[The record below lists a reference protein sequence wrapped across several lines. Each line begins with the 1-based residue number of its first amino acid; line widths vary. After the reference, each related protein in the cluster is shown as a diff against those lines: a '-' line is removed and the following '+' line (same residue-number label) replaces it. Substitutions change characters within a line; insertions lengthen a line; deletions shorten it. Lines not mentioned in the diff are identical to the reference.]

1 MISAAE
7 GRGQSPLRAA
17 KGPAALLGASLVLGA
32 CLSGCRGGSSPERP
46 VVSIGGEAMG
56 TEYAVKVVFEEGRRP
71 AAAEVEEIR
80 KIVAEALDAID
91 RAMSTYRPDS
101 ELSRL
106 NAHGAGE
113 PFRLSPETFE
123 VLALSLRVSEETGGA
138 FDPTVGPLV
147 DLWGF
152 GPEARRGAPD
162 ERALAEARER
172 VGWRKLALSEA
183 DRTVVKSRADVA
195 CDLSAVAKGYAV
207 DRVSEALAARG
218 FRDHIVEVGGE
229 VRASGLNAR
238 REPWR
243 VAVEKPLGFVREI
256 GRIVPLSDLSVAT
269 SGGYRN
275 YFEEGGRTYVHII
288 DPRTGRPVEGALAS
302 ASVFHRRCAVADAYA
317 TAMIVLGPL
326 EGFRL
331 AAELDLPA
339 LFIVKAPGGGFEG
352 RTTPAFDGL
361 FGPAGRGGRG
371 PDRRRRWNRSH
382 ERTPHRRGARGARD
396 GRARRGSP
404 RGEGLLEEDLRA

>member
-1 MISAAE
+1 
-7 GRGQSPLRAA
+7 
-17 KGPAALLGASLVLGA
+17 
-32 CLSGCRGGSSPERP
+32 
-46 VVSIGGEAMG
+46 MG
-56 TEYAVKVVFEEGRRP
+56 TEYAVKVVLEEGRRISP
-71 AAAEVEEIR
+71 EDLGAL
-80 KIVAEALDAID
+80 KKLVAETLDAVD

-106 NAHGAGE
+106 NAHGPGE

-147 DLWGF
+147 NLWGF
-152 GPEARRGAPD
+152 GPEARRGVPG

-183 DRTVVKSRADVA
+183 DRAVVKSRADVA

-243 VAVEKPLGFVREI
+243 VAVEKPLGFAREVE
-256 GRIVPLSDLSVAT
+256 RVVPLSDLSVAT

-275 YFEEGGRTYVHII
+275 YFEEDGRTYAHIV
-288 DPRTGRPVEGALAS
+288 DPRTGRPVESALAS

-317 TAMIVLGPL
+317 TAMIVLGPI
-326 EGFRL
+326 EGSRL

-339 LFIVKAPGGGFEG
+339 LFIVRAPDGNFEE
-352 RTTPAFDGL
+352 RTTPAFDRL
-361 FGPAGRGGRG
+361 FGRGGRG
-371 PDRRRRWNRSH
+371 ERRRRCPR
-382 ERTPHRRGARGARD
+382 RRGRGRTRVRD
-396 GRARRGSP
+396 GSTT
-404 RGEGLLEEDLRA
+404 ETESLS